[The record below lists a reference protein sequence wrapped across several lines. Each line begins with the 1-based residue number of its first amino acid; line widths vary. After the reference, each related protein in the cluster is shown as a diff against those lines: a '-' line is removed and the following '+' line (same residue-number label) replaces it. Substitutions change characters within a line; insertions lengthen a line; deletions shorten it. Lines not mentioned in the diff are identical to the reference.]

1 MPSAVPALS
10 WDEVTTTAESRPAL
24 RARVLQPSLAA
35 LVVVTGVGPF
45 AVDTYLAAL
54 PDVERSLGTTAA
66 VAQLTVTAFIVGNAL
81 GQLLLGPLSDGR
93 GRRHL
98 LLAGAVV
105 FTVAS
110 LASAFAPSGPIL
122 VVARLLQGLAA
133 GGGISI
139 GRAVVGDT
147 SSGDDAARRYS
158 TLAAI
163 NFLAPVIAPAVGGG
177 ILTVG
182 SWRTVF
188 LALTALG
195 LLQVATVLFGVPETL
210 DRADVARESGLR
222 PTVRR
227 MADLLRDAAFMRIV
241 VVQCLATAGF
251 FVYIGGSSFVLETV
265 YALTPAAYATL
276 FAVNALAMA
285 ASSGLVRMLVGRVAV
300 PVLRGA
306 GLALSCTGAVA
317 LAASAVVAAPAA
329 PPLALVWGALTCVV
343 GGMGLVIPATTALA
357 QEAGRRALGTASA
370 LQGGLAFL
378 AGAAVT
384 PLTGIVGYDSVLPMG
399 LLMGGFFVA
408 AAVTVL
414 LPSRRV
420 TARRVPA

>member
-1 MPSAVPALS
+1 
-10 WDEVTTTAESRPAL
+10 
-24 RARVLQPSLAA
+24 
-35 LVVVTGVGPF
+35 VVVTGVGPF

-54 PDVERSLGTTAA
+54 PEVERSLGTTAA

-81 GQLLLGPLSDGR
+81 GQLVLGPLSDGR
-93 GRRHL
+93 GRRRL
-98 LLAGAVV
+98 LLGGAIV

-110 LASAFAPSGPIL
+110 LAAAVAPSGPIL
-122 VVARLLQGLAA
+122 VAARLLQGLAA

-163 NFLAPVIAPAVGGG
+163 NFLAPVLAPAVGGA
-177 ILTVG
+177 ILAVG

-188 LALTALG
+188 LVLTVLG
-195 LLQVATVLFGVPETL
+195 LLQVAAVLRGVPETL
-210 DRADVARESGLR
+210 DRAEVAGETGLR
-222 PTVRR
+222 PTVLR
-227 MADLLRDAAFMRIV
+227 MADLLRDGAFMRIV

-265 YALTPAAYATL
+265 YGLTPTAYATL
-276 FAVNALAMA
+276 FAVNAVAMA
-285 ASSGLVRMLVGRVAV
+285 VASGVVRMLVGRVAV
-300 PVLRGA
+300 TTLRGI
-306 GLALSCTGAVA
+306 GLALSSAGAVA
-317 LAASAVVAAPAA
+317 LAASAVAAAPSA

-343 GGMGLVIPATTALA
+343 GGMGFVIPATTALA
-357 QEAGRRALGTASA
+357 QEEGRRALGTASA

-384 PLTGIVGYDSVLPMG
+384 PLTGLVGYDSLLPMG
-399 LLMGGFFVA
+399 LLMGGFFVIA
-408 AAVTVL
+408 VVTVL
-414 LPSRRV
+414 LPTRR
-420 TARRVPA
+420 PAEALSAA

>member
-1 MPSAVPALS
+1 M
-10 WDEVTTTAESRPAL
+10 
-24 RARVLQPSLAA
+24 
-35 LVVVTGVGPF
+35 VTGVGPF

-93 GRRHL
+93 GRRRL
-98 LLAGAVV
+98 LLGGAVV
-105 FTVAS
+105 FTLAS
-110 LASAFAPSGPIL
+110 LVSAIAPGGAVL
-122 VVARLLQGLAA
+122 VAARLLQGLAA
-133 GGGISI
+133 GGGVAI

-147 SSGDDAARRYS
+147 SSGTDAARRYS

-163 NFLAPVIAPAVGGG
+163 SFLAPVVAPAIGGA

-188 LALTALG
+188 LTLTGLG
-195 LLQVATVLFGVPETL
+195 LLMVVAVLKGIPETL
-210 DRADVARESGLR
+210 PDTGPSEERGLG

-227 MADLLRDAAFMRIV
+227 MADLARDSVFMRIV
-241 VVQCLATAGF
+241 AVQCLATAGF

-265 YALTPAAYATL
+265 YGLAPAAYATL

-285 ASSGLVRMLVGRVAV
+285 ASSALVRALVGRVGVARLRAV
-300 PVLRGA
+300 
-306 GLALSCTGAVA
+306 GLALSCS
-317 LAASAVVAAPAA
+317 SAVVLGVAALVAAPSA
-329 PPLALVWGALTCVV
+329 PPFWLVWCTLTVVV
-343 GGMGLVIPATTALA
+343 GGMGFVIPATTAMA

-384 PLTGIVGYDSVLPMG
+384 PLTGLVGYHSLVPMG
-399 LLMGGFFVA
+399 LLMAAFFVA
-408 AAVTVL
+408 AVVTVL
-414 LPSRRV
+414 LPQPRSRTRAPEV
-420 TARRVPA
+420 VPQD